1 MNSRIQIIVA
11 IVIVLALCVIVN
23 MIRRKALELRY
34 ALTWLGV
41 GVVVL
46 ILDLFPGLM
55 AHLSKLVGIALPS
68 NMLFF
73 LGFCFSLAIIFG
85 LTIAVS
91 RMSNRINDLTQEMA
105 LYMKRE
111 EEWKKEGIIVEKI
124 SDNISDRSNG
134 ND

>member
-11 IVIVLALCVIVN
+11 IVIVLAVCVIVN

-55 AHLSKLVGIALPS
+55 AHLSKLMGIALPS

-124 SDNISDRSNG
+124 SDNVSDRSNG

>member
-55 AHLSKLVGIALPS
+55 AHLSKLMGIALPS

-124 SDNISDRSNG
+124 SDNVSDHSNG

>member
-55 AHLSKLVGIALPS
+55 AHLSKLMGIALPS

-111 EEWKKEGIIVEKI
+111 EKWKKEGITVEKI
-124 SDNISDRSNG
+124 SDNVSDRSNG

>member
-55 AHLSKLVGIALPS
+55 AHLSKLMGIALPS

>member
-55 AHLSKLVGIALPS
+55 AHLSKLMGIALPS

-111 EEWKKEGIIVEKI
+111 EEWKKEGITVEKI
-124 SDNISDRSNG
+124 SDNVSDRSNG